1 LQTLVRAAIRPDEQ
15 IHFGG
20 HGKPIQS
27 TGGEGTCRD
36 DHAPAGMVFDI
47 AGRVDAKHSQSI
59 SINMAKVKSF
69 GERIADALVEDG
81 LLTTKQIEELLEQ
94 QKKEGARLIKLIID
108 KAYVSDQ
115 DLAVSMGRVLN
126 VPPVNL
132 ARIAIPPEIF
142 ELLPR
147 DTAYN
152 HKVIPVSRLENKLFL
167 AMADPLNVL
176 ALDDVKRLTR
186 LEITPLIASE
196 KAILEKL
203 NAIDASKSSSM
214 EDIIEDAAKQRE
226 ADEEAGTIENI
237 REAVEDVNLD
247 RLAASTEEA
256 PVIKL
261 ANLIV
266 LQAIKDRASDIHLE
280 PFEKTVRLRY
290 RVDGVLI
297 DATPPPKQMQLA
309 LASRFKIMSNLDIA
323 ERRLPQDGRMRVKVS
338 GRDFDLRV
346 SVLPTVHGEKIVLRV
361 LDKTNLSASVDKLGL
376 DPETFKQ
383 FRNAIDAPHGLILVT
398 GPTGSGKTTTL
409 YSALNELN
417 NPIYNIVTVED
428 PVEFQI
434 AGINQVPT
442 KKEIGLTFASALR
455 SILRQDP
462 DIIMIGEIRD
472 TETAEIAI
480 EAALTGHQVLSTMH
494 CNDAPGAI
502 ARLDDM
508 GIAPFL
514 ISSSVILSC
523 AQRLIRRICSHCK
536 EPVTYPPKMF
546 EDLGIDPAMFA
557 GMQLFRGHGCER
569 CKNSGYAGRMAIIE
583 AMTMSDQIRKL
594 IIARANTREL
604 AKVAISQGMRT
615 LRMAALDRARDGVST
630 LEQVLVMT
638 SSH

>member
-1 LQTLVRAAIRPDEQ
+1 
-15 IHFGG
+15 
-20 HGKPIQS
+20 
-27 TGGEGTCRD
+27 
-36 DHAPAGMVFDI
+36 
-47 AGRVDAKHSQSI
+47 
-59 SINMAKVKSF
+59 MAKIKSF

-81 LLTTKQIEELLEQ
+81 LLGVSQVEELLEQ
-94 QKKEGARLIKLIID
+94 QKKQGARLVKLIVE
-108 KAYVSDQ
+108 KGYVSEQ
-115 DLAVSMGRVLN
+115 DLAVCMGRVLN
-126 VPPVNL
+126 VTPINI
-132 ARIAIPPEIF
+132 ARITTTPELV

-147 DTAYN
+147 ETMHN
-152 HKVIPVSRLENKLFL
+152 HRVIPISRLENKLFL

-176 ALDDVKRLTR
+176 AIDDVKRITK

-196 KAILEKL
+196 KAIADKL
-203 NAIDASKSSSM
+203 NVIDSAKGGSM
-214 EDIIEDAAKQRE
+214 EDIIQDAQKQRDAEDE
-226 ADEEAGTIENI
+226 ADSVENI
-237 REAVEDVNLD
+237 RDVVEDVSLD
-247 RLAASTEEA
+247 KLAASGEEA

-261 ANLIV
+261 ANLIIV
-266 LQAIKDRASDIHLE
+266 QAIKDRASDIHLE
-280 PFEKTVRLRY
+280 PFEKSMRLRY

-309 LASRFKIMSNLDIA
+309 LASRFKIMSSLDIA

-361 LDKTNLSASVDKLGL
+361 LDKTNLTASIDKLGL
-376 DPETFKQ
+376 DADTFKSVKA
-383 FRNAIDAPHGLILVT
+383 AIDAPHGLILVT

-417 NPIYNIVTVED
+417 SPVYNIITVED

-434 AGINQVPT
+434 PGINQVPT
-442 KKEIGLTFASALR
+442 KKDIGLTFANALR

-502 ARLDDM
+502 VRLDDM

-514 ISSSVILSC
+514 ISSSVILAC
-523 AQRLIRRICSHCK
+523 AQRLMRRICSHCK
-536 EPVTYPPKMF
+536 EPVTYPDKMF
-546 EDLGIDPAMFA
+546 LDLGIEPGVFS
-557 GMQLFRGHGCER
+557 GVQLYRGRGCDR

-583 AMTMSDQIRKL
+583 AMNIDDDIRKL
-594 IIARANTREL
+594 IITRAGSNEMG
-604 AKVAISQGMRT
+604 KVAVAHGMKT
-615 LRMAALDRARDGVST
+615 LRTVGLSRAREGTST
-630 LEQVLVMT
+630 LEQVLILT
-638 SSH
+638 SAH